1 VKRKPATPAA
11 QPIVWPRADPIALAS
26 FDPATKRCEMN
37 CGPSSLDPRS
47 AKERKFLCGDCFVT
61 PNAEFT
67 GGPPGP
73 SGGIDG
79 STPTEGD

>member
-1 VKRKPATPAA
+1 MKRKPATPAA

-37 CGPSSLDPRS
+37 CGPSSKDPRS

-61 PNAEFT
+61 PIADIT
-67 GGPPGP
+67 GADRRPG
-73 SGGIDG
+73 
-79 STPTEGD
+79 